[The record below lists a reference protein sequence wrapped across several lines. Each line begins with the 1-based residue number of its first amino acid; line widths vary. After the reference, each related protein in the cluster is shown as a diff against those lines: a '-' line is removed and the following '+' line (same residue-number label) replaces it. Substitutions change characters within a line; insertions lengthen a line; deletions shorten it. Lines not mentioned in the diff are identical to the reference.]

1 MIVGGCDS
9 RDPVPPPQEERL
21 PFTIIERDGRLTYA
35 LRLPDGGNL
44 LLMANTGD
52 GNPAITGASIS
63 SSEGIMYSADYAGGE
78 FLIFDPDTKSEMIYV
93 KTEDGF
99 ERAPKSIQE
108 KYQQTSQ
115 LFEDFFT
122 KHVGSHGDIDEA
134 MSDMKILKNRLRELH
149 KSE

>member
-1 MIVGGCDS
+1 
-9 RDPVPPPQEERL
+9 
-21 PFTIIERDGRLTYA
+21 
-35 LRLPDGGNL
+35 
-44 LLMANTGD
+44 
-52 GNPAITGASIS
+52 
-63 SSEGIMYSADYAGGE
+63 MYSADYAGGE

-115 LFEDFFT
+115 LFEDFFG

-134 MSDMKILKNRLRELH
+134 MSDMKILKSRLRELH